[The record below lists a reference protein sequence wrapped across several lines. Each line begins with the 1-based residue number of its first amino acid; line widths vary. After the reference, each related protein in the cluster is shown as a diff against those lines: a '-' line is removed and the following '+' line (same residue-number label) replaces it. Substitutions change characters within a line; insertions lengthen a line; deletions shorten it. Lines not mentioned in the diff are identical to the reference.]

1 MDNSPH
7 SVAATALRELL
18 AKKRKSKGLHQIDV
32 AKALQR
38 PQSFVSKYENGE
50 RKIDVI
56 DFIQICRSMNID
68 PTSILDEYL
77 EIINNI
83 EIQIKQSSK

>member
-1 MDNSPH
+1 MDKSPH

-18 AKKRKSKGLHQIDV
+18 SNKRRSKHLHQMDV
-32 AKALQR
+32 ANALQR

-56 DFIQICRSMNID
+56 DFIQICRSMNLD
-68 PTSILDEYL
+68 PASILNEYL
-77 EIINNI
+77 EIINSI
-83 EIQIKQSSK
+83 ENQITHPSK